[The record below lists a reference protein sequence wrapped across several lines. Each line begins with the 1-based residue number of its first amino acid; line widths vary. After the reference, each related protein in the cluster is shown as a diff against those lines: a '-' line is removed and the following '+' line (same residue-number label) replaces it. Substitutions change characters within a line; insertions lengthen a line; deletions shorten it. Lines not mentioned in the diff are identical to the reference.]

1 METTN
6 SVTINTT
13 EGTQPT
19 PEQMVE
25 DAHRA
30 ELERQ
35 QKAQD
40 EGRPDWLPEKFSSP
54 EDMAKAYSELEKKQS
69 KETAEK
75 PKPIPQPTREE
86 AEEAGLDMAQ
96 MEQEFLKNGELS
108 EASYEAAEKAG
119 YSREIVDN
127 YIEGRQAVVAREA
140 AQIYESVGGQEAYGD
155 LLTWASDNLTES
167 EIDSFNATISSN
179 DVSSIQLAVRG
190 LKARYDNEQTSE
202 PQRNIGG
209 GEPPSGD
216 VYESWQQVQADMR
229 DPRYK
234 KDSAF
239 NRKVTEK
246 LGRSQ
251 L

>member
-6 SVTINTT
+6 SVTINTS

-35 QKAQD
+35 QQEQD
-40 EGRPDWLPEKFSSP
+40 DGRPEWLPEKFSSP
-54 EDMAKAYSELEKKQS
+54 EDMAKAYSELEKKQG
-69 KETAEK
+69 KATEK
-75 PKPIPQPTREE
+75 PKPIPQPSREE
-86 AEEAGLDMAQ
+86 VEEAGLDMAA
-96 MEQEFLKNGELS
+96 MEQEFLKTGELS
-108 EASYEAAEKAG
+108 QDSYEAAEKAG
-119 YSREIVDN
+119 FSKEIVDN

-140 AQIYESVGGQEAYGD
+140 EQIYESVGGQDAYGD
-155 LLTWASDNLTES
+155 MLTWAADNLSES
-167 EIDSFNATISSN
+167 EIDAFNATINSN

-190 LKARYDNEQTSE
+190 LKARFDSEQTSE
-202 PQRNIGG
+202 PQRQIDGG
-209 GEPPSGD
+209 QPASAD
-216 VYESWQQVQADMR
+216 TYESWAQVKADMK
-229 DPRYK
+229 DPRYA

-246 LGRSQ
+246 LARSAI
-251 L
+251 

>member
-13 EGTQPT
+13 DGSQPT

-25 DAHRA
+25 DAHKA

-35 QKAQD
+35 QTQRD
-40 EGRPDWLPEKFSSP
+40 EGRPEWLPEKFSSA
-54 EDMAKAYSELEKKQS
+54 EDMAKAYSELEKKQG
-69 KETAEK
+69 KETSEK

-86 AEEAGLDMAQ
+86 VEQTGRDMGS

-108 EASYEAAEKAG
+108 EESYEAAEKAG

-140 AQIYESVGGQEAYGD
+140 AQIYDSVGGQESYGD
-155 LLTWASDNLTES
+155 LLTWASDNLTET

-190 LKARYDNEQTSE
+190 LKARFDNEQTTE

-209 GEPPSGD
+209 GEPPAAD
-216 VYESWQQVQADMR
+216 VYESWQQVQADMK

-234 KDSAF
+234 KDGAF
-239 NRKVTEK
+239 NRKVSEK

-251 L
+251 I